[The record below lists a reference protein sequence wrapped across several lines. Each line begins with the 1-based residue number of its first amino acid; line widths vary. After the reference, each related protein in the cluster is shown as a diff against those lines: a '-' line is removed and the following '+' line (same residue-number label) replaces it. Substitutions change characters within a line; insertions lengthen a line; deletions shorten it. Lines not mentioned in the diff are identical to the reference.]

1 MVWWNKTNKNLV
13 GWGNSQ
19 NLNQRFSL
27 TSHTRKGD
35 LQERPQ
41 NNRHSLH
48 LALPTREDC
57 SQGRPQ
63 NNRHSLHLASPA
75 RGGDLHRKSVGFK
88 TLTIACLALALISTI
103 SLNIIRTYSINNTR
117 TNALGDSNL
126 GSSSATTSQGSAATL
141 ANDPNYISISLS
153 NATGSSELTS
163 GNISITTPTGGGIAT
178 GSHTI
183 TIHTSSI
190 VSGYNVTLH
199 SSGGDTDLV
208 PSDFGTS
215 ESSNNNLIEPAGG
228 STNPAPLANPTTLAN
243 NQWGVALPG
252 STLYPNKYSNTND
265 YTSTNQTTLAN
276 TKYAAIPGKGSS
288 DDQDSTILTKNSPAN
303 QATGD
308 STTIYYGVKV
318 SPSIQ
323 ADTYSAEVTYTATA
337 TIPTPTLT
345 RLLINDSVQQN
356 QTSEFAIEGTNLDT
370 VSSIKLCPTGQQPDT
385 TNANC
390 YEVPSKDIDTYL
402 DDTTTST
409 KGTILSFTNPA
420 ISEPGTYDLYTISP
434 VGQTKL
440 DQPFI
445 VQEQSTCRN
454 GDPNSDCQVDI
465 DGNMIPIAYDEAD
478 QQWNI
483 VTDNDL
489 TTTSSWYD
497 YTNKQW
503 ANAVTLRDDYEA
515 GAVCVS
521 VNLTPPP
528 GYMFSVRDI
537 HSADYDD
544 ISKIIR
550 PETLNPEV
558 DFGMVGFRGDTRILD
573 VVVSLDGSC
582 ATNRE
587 TLRYTPLAYARM
599 AKAGMTLGE
608 GINDNTYQVNF
619 NGSQYDDL
627 FNDSILGYWVY
638 IPRYA
643 YEVQRPNAID
653 RVVTDEYPLPDNKVT
668 NKYNSHSIRNEF
680 SIHFEK
686 ATDTKKTPAETCNI
700 LNPTK
705 EQMWANG
712 TPTSQAGPDNTNI
725 LAKDYRTDCAAP
737 GNANN
742 ISRLYTDANT
752 AANNTTWAT
761 HPAFTFGSTELN
773 GLWIGKFETTGTV
786 TNPTVKPNQ
795 HANVYEYIG
804 EFYTMARSIGTG
816 TYDPANNG
824 GNTISGI
831 AQNSHNLS
839 TATSHMLKNS
849 EWGAITYLASSKY
862 GAGTNNVSINSA
874 YPSKSADADIA
885 NPSSSYK
892 YGITGCGPN
901 NINRSTTTYSSVT
914 TSTGETVNLP
924 ELSSSHIED
933 PLACGDVDHSYIGNI
948 GQLAST
954 TNNVYGIYDMSG
966 GASEYVM
973 GNLTGYDD
981 QSESSSTG
989 YTENPIKPLYV
1000 DLYKESPYG
1009 NFTSGLSGTTN
1020 NPVTWSNTSS
1030 ESLWNNDVCTWGACG
1045 GHALH
1050 ETKQYQSVSG
1060 TGQSWDDDNSGFVY
1074 SSGRWFQRGGNAGRG
1089 SGAGL
1094 FYSGV
1099 FDGYSYAY
1107 LGFRSVLLAAP

>member
-1 MVWWNKTNKNLV
+1 MGGIKNKLNNKLSNKLIKGSLSLKGEKCPAAFRV
-13 GWGNSQ
+13 GAPLASQRCDDTVARRATERSSNKANPLGSRLPSFSQPSEILTRNISNTRKSNGWGLYASKTIG
-19 NLNQRFSL
+19 SL
-27 TSHTRKGD
+27 R
-35 LQERPQ
+35 LV
-41 NNRHSLH
+41 
-48 LALPTREDC
+48 ALTKYL
-57 SQGRPQ
+57 SI
-63 NNRHSLHLASPA
+63 
-75 RGGDLHRKSVGFK
+75 
-88 TLTIACLALALISTI
+88 TCLALALISTI
-103 SLNIIRTYSINNTR
+103 PLNIIRTYSINNTR
-117 TNALGDSNL
+117 TNAL

-153 NATGSSELTS
+153 NATGSSEPTS

-178 GSHTI
+178 GSHTV
-183 TIHTSSI
+183 TIHTSSL

-228 STNPAPLANPTTLAN
+228 SANPAPLANPTTLAN
-243 NQWGVALPG
+243 NQWGIALPG

-265 YTSTNQTTLAN
+265 YTSTDQTTLAN

-337 TIPTPTLT
+337 IIPTPTLI

-356 QTSEFAIEGTNLDT
+356 QTSEFAIKGTNLDT

-434 VGQTKL
+434 AGQTKL

-465 DGNMIPIAYDEAD
+465 DDNMIPIYYAG
-478 QQWNI
+478 NN
-483 VTDNDL
+483 TDGSAIWKVANVNNPGE
-489 TTTSSWYD
+489 WYD
-497 YTNKQW
+497 YTKKQW
-503 ANAVTLRDDYEA
+503 ANAVTVQSDK
-515 GAVCVS
+515 
-521 VNLTPPP
+521 LTVYQNKP
-528 GYMFSVRDI
+528 GTTI
-537 HSADYDD
+537 
-544 ISKIIR
+544 
-550 PETLNPEV
+550 NNN
-558 DFGMVGFRGDTRILD
+558 D
-573 VVVSLDGSC
+573 V
-582 ATNRE
+582 
-587 TLRYTPLAYARM
+587 
-599 AKAGMTLGE
+599 
-608 GINDNTYQVNF
+608 
-619 NGSQYDDL
+619 
-627 FNDSILGYWVY
+627 LGYWVY

-653 RVVTDEYPLPDNKVT
+653 RVVTDEYPLPDNRVT

-712 TPTSQAGPDNTNI
+712 TPTYKAGPDNTNI
-725 LAKDYRTDCAAP
+725 LAKDYRTGCAAP
-737 GNANN
+737 GNANGQN
-742 ISRLYTDANT
+742 STTISRLYTDANT
-752 AANNTTWAT
+752 AAANNTTWAT
-761 HPAFTFGSTELN
+761 HPAFSWLDNDGNGEELN

-795 HANVYEYIG
+795 HANVREYIG
-804 EFYTMARSIGTG
+804 KFYTMARSIGTG
-816 TYDPANNG
+816 TYDPTNNG
-824 GNTISGI
+824 GNDISGI
-831 AQNSHNLS
+831 TQNSHNLAE
-839 TATSHMLKNS
+839 ATSHMLKNS

-874 YPSKSADADIA
+874 KPSTSADADIA
-885 NPSSSYK
+885 SPSDRYG
-892 YGITGCGPN
+892 YGITGCGPKS
-901 NINRSTTTYSSVT
+901 INRQTTTYSSVT
-914 TSTGETVNLP
+914 TSAGETVHLP

-933 PLACGDVDHSYIGNI
+933 PLACGDVDHSYVGSI

-966 GASEYVM
+966 GAYEEVM

-981 QSESSSTG
+981 QSESTG
-989 YTENPIKPLYV
+989 WGDIWYPIKPPYV

-1009 NFTSGLSGTTN
+1009 NFTSDLSGASN
-1020 NPVTWSNTSS
+1020 NPVAWSEASYES
-1030 ESLWNNDVCTWGACG
+1030 EWNNDICTWGTCG

-1050 ETKQYQSVSG
+1050 ETKQYQSVSSSDG
-1060 TGQSWDDDNSGFVY
+1060 SWGDDGSDFLERTIRWFVRGGRA
-1074 SSGRWFQRGGNAGRG
+1074 SSG
-1089 SGAGL
+1089 SSAGL
-1094 FYSGV
+1094 FYSFYHNGNNGGND
-1099 FDGYSYAY
+1099 DGY
-1107 LGFRSVLLAAP
+1107 RSVLLVAPEG

>member
-1 MVWWNKTNKNLV
+1 MTWWNKTNHKQTSSLTTPV
-13 GWGNSQ
+13 GGGNSQ

-27 TSHTRKGD
+27 TSHTKKGN
-35 LQERPQ
+35 LQE
-41 NNRHSLH
+41 
-48 LALPTREDC
+48 
-57 SQGRPQ
+57 RPQ

-88 TLTIACLALALISTI
+88 TLTITCLALALISTI

-117 TNALGDSNL
+117 TNAL

-153 NATGSSELTS
+153 NATGSSEPTS
-163 GNISITTPTGGGIAT
+163 GNILITTPTGGGIAT

-228 STNPAPLANPTTLAN
+228 STNPAPLTNPTTLAN

-265 YTSTNQTTLAN
+265 YISTNQTTLAN

-288 DDQDSTILTKNSPAN
+288 DDQNSTILTKNSPAN

-337 TIPTPTLT
+337 ILPPAPELT
-345 RLLINDSVQQN
+345 KLVLNDSVQQN

-370 VSSIKLCPTGQQPDT
+370 VYDVWIDYNDNGKEDANEKATKVT
-385 TNANC
+385 TYPNTDKA
-390 YEVPSKDIDTYL
+390 
-402 DDTTTST
+402 ST
-409 KGTILSFTNPA
+409 IISFTNPNPT
-420 ISEPGTYDLYTISP
+420 SNTVSPGAYDVYV
-434 VGQTKL
+434 VGQGGTSRPL
-440 DQPFI
+440 TNAFI

-465 DGNMIPIAYDEAD
+465 DGNMIPIYYAG
-478 QQWNI
+478 NN
-483 VTDNDL
+483 TDGSAIWKVANVNNL
-489 TTTSSWYD
+489 GEWYD
-497 YTNKQW
+497 YTKKQW
-503 ANAVTLRDDYEA
+503 ANAVT
-515 GAVCVS
+515 VQS
-521 VNLTPPP
+521 NKLTTYKNKP
-528 GYMFSVRDI
+528 GTVI
-537 HSADYDD
+537 
-544 ISKIIR
+544 
-550 PETLNPEV
+550 NNN
-558 DFGMVGFRGDTRILD
+558 D
-573 VVVSLDGSC
+573 V
-582 ATNRE
+582 
-587 TLRYTPLAYARM
+587 
-599 AKAGMTLGE
+599 
-608 GINDNTYQVNF
+608 
-619 NGSQYDDL
+619 
-627 FNDSILGYWVY
+627 LGYWVY

-668 NKYNSHSIRNEF
+668 NNYNSHSIRNEF

-686 ATDTKKTPAETCNI
+686 ATDTKKTPAETCNT
-700 LNPTK
+700 LNPTRD
-705 EQMWANG
+705 QMWANG
-712 TPTSQAGPDNTNI
+712 APTEEAGPDNTNI
-725 LAKDYRTDCAAP
+725 LAKDYRTGCAAQ

-742 ISRLYTDANT
+742 ISRLYTDANGKG
-752 AANNTTWAT
+752 NNTTWAT
-761 HPAFTFGSTELN
+761 HPAFSWLDNNGNGEELN

-795 HANVYEYIG
+795 HANVREYIG

-824 GNTISGI
+824 GNTIPDI
-831 AQNSHNLS
+831 TQNSHNLNK
-839 TATSHMLKNS
+839 ATSHMLKNS

-874 YPSKSADADIA
+874 YPSTSADADIA
-885 NPSSSYK
+885 SPSSSHR

-901 NINRSTTTYSSVT
+901 NLERSTATYSSVT
-914 TSTGETVNLP
+914 TSTGEIVDLP
-924 ELSSSHIED
+924 ALSSSHIED
-933 PLACGDVDHSYIGNI
+933 PLACGDVDHSYIGYI

-966 GASEYVM
+966 GAHEYVM

-981 QSESSSTG
+981 QSESSSTN
-989 YTENPIKPLYV
+989 YTRSPIKPPYV
-1000 DLYKESPYG
+1000 DLYKESLG
-1009 NFTSGLSGTTN
+1009 FDSTGSDDTN
-1020 NPVTWSNTSS
+1020 PAWSYPTGAYYY
-1030 ESLWNNDVCTWGACG
+1030 NNDVCTWGTCG

-1050 ETKQYQSVSG
+1050 ETKLHQSVSSYK
-1060 TGQSWDDDNSGFVY
+1060 QSWGGDYSYFVY
-1074 SSGRWFQRGGNAGRG
+1074 SGNRWFHRGGSAIVG
-1089 SGAGL
+1089 SYAGL
-1094 FYSGV
+1094 FYSGSNN
-1099 FDGYSYAY
+1099 GSTYIAY
-1107 LGFRSVLLAAP
+1107 GFRSVLLAAP

>member
-1 MVWWNKTNKNLV
+1 MGGIKNKLDKLSNKTLFEVPLWLKGDVRRKSDRGIVSDTNPL
-13 GWGNSQ
+13 GSQ
-19 NLNQRFSL
+19 LPSFSQPSEML
-27 TSHTRKGD
+27 TRSISSTRKST
-35 LQERPQ
+35 RW
-41 NNRHSLH
+41 SLY
-48 LALPTREDC
+48 ASKTI
-57 SQGRPQ
+57 G
-63 NNRHSLHLASPA
+63 SLRL
-75 RGGDLHRKSVGFK
+75 V
-88 TLTIACLALALISTI
+88 TLTKYLSITCLALALISTI
-103 SLNIIRTYSINNTR
+103 SLNIIRTYFINNTR
-117 TNALGDSNL
+117 TNAL

-153 NATGSSELTS
+153 NATGSSEPTS
-163 GNISITTPTGGGIAT
+163 GNILITTPTGGGIAT

-228 STNPAPLANPTTLAN
+228 STNPAPLTNPTTLAN

-265 YTSTNQTTLAN
+265 YTSTDQTTLAN

-337 TIPTPTLT
+337 IIPTPTLT

-390 YEVPSKDIDTYL
+390 YEVPNKDIDTYL

-409 KGTILSFTNPA
+409 KGTVLSFTNPA

-434 VGQTKL
+434 AGQTKL

-465 DGNMIPIAYDEAD
+465 DHNMIPIYYAG
-478 QQWNI
+478 NN
-483 VTDNDL
+483 TDGSAIWKVAGVKNPGE
-489 TTTSSWYD
+489 WYD
-497 YTNKQW
+497 YTNKKQW
-503 ANAVTLRDDYEA
+503 ANAATVQSDK
-515 GAVCVS
+515 
-521 VNLTPPP
+521 LT
-528 GYMFSVRDI
+528 
-537 HSADYDD
+537 
-544 ISKIIR
+544 
-550 PETLNPEV
+550 
-558 DFGMVGFRGDTRILD
+558 
-573 VVVSLDGSC
+573 
-582 ATNRE
+582 
-587 TLRYTPLAYARM
+587 
-599 AKAGMTLGE
+599 
-608 GINDNTYQVNF
+608 TYQNKPGTTI
-619 NGSQYDDL
+619 NN
-627 FNDSILGYWVY
+627 NDVLGYWVY

-653 RVVTDEYPLPDNKVT
+653 RVVADEYPLPDNERT
-668 NKYNSHSIRNEF
+668 NDYNSHSIRNEF

-700 LNPTK
+700 LNITSPD
-705 EQMWANG
+705 QMWANG
-712 TPTSQAGPDNTNI
+712 TPTEEAGPDNTNI
-725 LAKDYRTDCAAP
+725 LAKDYRTGCAAP
-737 GNANN
+737 GNTNGQN
-742 ISRLYTDANT
+742 STTISRLYTDATTQTGTNT
-752 AANNTTWAT
+752 VANNTTWAT

-773 GLWIGKFETTGTV
+773 GLWVGKFETTGKV
-786 TNPTVKPNQ
+786 NAPTIKPNQ
-795 HANVYEYIG
+795 HANIYENIG
-804 EFYTMARSIGTG
+804 VFYTMARSIGTG
-816 TYDPANNG
+816 TYDPTNNG
-824 GNTISGI
+824 GNTIPDI
-831 AQNSHNLS
+831 TQNSHNLS

-862 GAGTNNVSINSA
+862 GAGTNNVSMNGA
-874 YPSKSADADIA
+874 RPSMSADADET
-885 NPSSSYK
+885 SSTGIG

-901 NINRSTTTYSSVT
+901 NINRSTTAYSSVT

-933 PLACGDVDHSYIGNI
+933 PLACGDVDHSYIGSI

-966 GASEYVM
+966 GVWEYVM

-981 QSESSSTG
+981 QSESSSTK
-989 YTENPIKPLYV
+989 YTRNPIKPPYV

-1009 NFTSGLSGTTN
+1009 NFTSGLSGTSN
-1020 NPVTWSNTSS
+1020 NPVAWSNTSS
-1030 ESLWNNDVCTWGACG
+1030 EYLWNNDVCTWGTCG

-1060 TGQSWDDDNSGFVY
+1060 DKQSWGGDSSNFANSSY
-1074 SSGRWFQRGGNAGRG
+1074 RWVQRGGSAIYG
-1089 SGAGL
+1089 SNTGL
-1094 FYSGV
+1094 FYLDSDSGT
-1099 FDGYSYAY
+1099 GGHI
-1107 LGFRSVLLAAP
+1107 GFHSVLLAAP